1 MQQQQRTASTA
12 KRPCT
17 ASKALLHS
25 SSARSDQHSHPTHHL
40 THCFAHFPYPS
51 RMLLATPQEEEK
63 PKKKKAKKSKEE
75 REAEAEA
82 KQAAKEKKDAKKA
95 KKEAKASEP
104 KKPMG

>member
-1 MQQQQRTASTA
+1 MASTA
-12 KRPCT
+12 KPSCT
-17 ASKALLHS
+17 AAAHAVISTAIPS
-25 SSARSDQHSHPTHHL
+25 ITSHTLCCPH
-40 THCFAHFPYPS
+40 S
-51 RMLLATPQEEEK
+51 RMLATPQEEEK

>member
-1 MQQQQRTASTA
+1 MRSTRRYAAQRSPASTA
-12 KRPCT
+12 K
-17 ASKALLHS
+17 AVAAQLHAVIS
-25 SSARSDQHSHPTHHL
+25 HAIPPITSHTLCCPHSRVRHT
-40 THCFAHFPYPS
+40 
-51 RMLLATPQEEEK
+51 QEEEK

-75 REAEAEA
+75 RAAEAEA